1 MTQRAPLCSSASL
14 ISESQLSHW
23 EFVFAQKMSGEAAG
37 GPLKAP
43 GENSRQSCFILTP
56 KIVWGGSQ
64 SWQLAHPDQLA
75 PVWRSYRPCRQKGGR
90 LIVCYHFYNKVCG
103 HLRAR
108 ANHFRVFHSLFGGL
122 AVSKGSWINTR
133 VPSHERLDWNAPLQS
148 EHEPSLHDWRWFPL
162 LLFSINANI

>member
-23 EFVFAQKMSGEAAG
+23 EFVFAQKMSGKAAG

-64 SWQLAHPDQLA
+64 SWQLAHPDQPGCYKHLSDGLIG
-75 PVWRSYRPCRQKGGR
+75 PVGRKGGR
-90 LIVCYHFYNKVCG
+90 LIVCYHFYNKICG

-108 ANHFRVFHSLFGGL
+108 ANNSPILHSLFGGL
-122 AVSKGSWINTR
+122 AISKGSWINTR
-133 VPSHERLDWNAPLQS
+133 VPPHEMLLCDQS
-148 EHEPSLHDWRWFPL
+148 MNHLCTTEDDSLCCYL
-162 LLFSINANI
+162 A